1 MISLLSL
8 LQLLSGNKMYLR
20 MAMLRFP
27 NQAKADAFILMMKG
41 VFYEKLKTETL
52 QQEQITIKTGEGKL
66 IGIGFYKSEE
76 DFKKSSNSVKKMFS
90 DSMKS
95 LDGVFEWQDG
105 TIVAH
110 WKRSE

>member
-1 MISLLSL
+1 
-8 LQLLSGNKMYLR
+8 

-27 NQAKADAFILMMKG
+27 NQGKADAFILMMKG
-41 VFYEKLKTETL
+41 VFHEKLKTETL

-66 IGIGFYKSEE
+66 IGIGFYISEE

-110 WKRSE
+110 WKRNE